1 MKLRTSLLFVV
12 MMMLAS
18 APASAQSW
26 EAQAL
31 ALHNRERADWRVPPL
46 SWDLGL
52 AAAAN
57 QYATELARTGQWGHS
72 PRDTRRGQGENLWM
86 GTAGAYRIDDM
97 VGAWIGERRL
107 FRAGVFPDVSVTGNW
122 IDVGHYTQMVASRST
137 RVGCAMRSGGGWT
150 YLVCRYSPS
159 GNVDGRA
166 MP

>member
-1 MKLRTSLLFVV
+1 
-12 MMMLAS
+12 
-18 APASAQSW
+18 
-26 EAQAL
+26 
-31 ALHNRERADWRVPPL
+31 
-46 SWDLGL
+46 
-52 AAAAN
+52 
-57 QYATELARTGQWGHS
+57 
-72 PRDTRRGQGENLWM
+72 M